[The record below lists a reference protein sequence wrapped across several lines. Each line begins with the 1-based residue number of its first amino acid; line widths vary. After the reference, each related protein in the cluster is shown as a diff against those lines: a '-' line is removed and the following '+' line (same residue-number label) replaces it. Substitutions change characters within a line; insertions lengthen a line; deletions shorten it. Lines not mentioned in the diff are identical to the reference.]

1 MGIRT
6 DNKTESTSI
15 ELAKGIRQPGKMVF
29 VLHSS
34 IHEMSWE
41 SNEFWCLYE
50 ILVCLQIGVQSCCKF
65 HVLLK
70 CWICM
75 FDRQQFEDGKIR
87 KRIPWNELERYR
99 ALPSVDMLH
108 AEATVPS
115 DKQ

>member
-1 MGIRT
+1 
-6 DNKTESTSI
+6 
-15 ELAKGIRQPGKMVF
+15 
-29 VLHSS
+29 
-34 IHEMSWE
+34 
-41 SNEFWCLYE
+41 
-50 ILVCLQIGVQSCCKF
+50 
-65 HVLLK
+65 
-70 CWICM
+70 M